1 MRMNNR
7 GLVAVLLCAVISP
20 AAELP
25 VKTVVLYKH
34 GVGYFERSGPLAPGE
49 SARLDF
55 DAEAM
60 NDVLKSLTIDDQGGK
75 VTGLR
80 YDSSIPL
87 EQKLNEF
94 PFQIAQG
101 QPLAAV
107 MDQLKGARVEMEF
120 GPQKLA
126 GAIVSARLI
135 PGDKDRA
142 EREQLTLLLDS
153 GELRNVDLGAA
164 GAIRFTD
171 VKLQTQFR
179 DYLAALTSSRS
190 KDKRSVYIDSTDAKS
205 HDVRATYIMPMPA
218 WKSSYRLL
226 LDDAGTAPTLEGWAI
241 VDNTTGEDWT
251 SVRISLVSGKPISF
265 VSQLYAPKYI
275 ARKDAELAE
284 DAALAPVVYSGALGS
299 TDAAKDGVVG
309 GVIGGLAGAGGG
321 GGRGG
326 AAGVNA
332 MRVGG
337 NMQAPAF
344 ASQPAPVAP
353 RAAAS
358 TISDLGPA
366 GDLADL
372 FQYSIRNPVT
382 VKKNESAMLPFLQQK
397 ISARKLIIY
406 ADSGRPNPLNAAELT
421 NDTGMTLDGG
431 PITVYD
437 AGAYAGEALVETIKA
452 KDKRFISYGVD
463 LGTRITTALDSHTDN
478 VRSVRAHNGMLVTKN
493 AVVSRKTYTVHNVD
507 AKAKTLIIEH
517 PVRPGYTLVD
527 TAKPF
532 ETARDVY
539 RFEVKVPPS
548 GDVSFPVTEEN
559 VYDQQTQVS
568 NMNPDALLVYIRNQ
582 NVSDAA
588 RRQLQA
594 IADLKTRIVASDA
607 DRKRVDSDI
616 DSTTRDEQ
624 RNRDN
629 IASLSQVA
637 GQQTLVQDYAR
648 KLADQEVAIAKSR
661 DRQKELDQQK
671 AQLQSQLNGLIDKLE
686 F

>member
-1 MRMNNR
+1 M
-7 GLVAVLLCAVISP
+7 LCAALAP

-25 VKTVVLYKH
+25 VRTVVLYKH

-55 DAEAM
+55 DAESM

-87 EQKLNEF
+87 DQKLNEF
-94 PFQIAQG
+94 PFRIAAG
-101 QPLAAV
+101 QPLASV
-107 MDQLKGARVEMEF
+107 IDQLKGARVEMEF
-120 GPQKLA
+120 GPQKVA

-135 PGDKDRA
+135 EADKDHA
-142 EREQLTLLLDS
+142 EREQLTLLMDS
-153 GELRNVDLGAA
+153 GDLRNVDLGAA
-164 GAIRFTD
+164 TSIHFTD
-171 VKLQTQFR
+171 VQLQLQFK

-205 HDVRATYIMPMPA
+205 HDVTASYIMPMPA

-226 LDDAGTAPTLEGWAI
+226 LDDTGTQPTLEGWAI

-251 SVRISLVSGKPISF
+251 NVKISLVSGKPISF
-265 VSQLYAPKYI
+265 ISQLYAPKYI
-275 ARKDAELAE
+275 QRQGAELAE
-284 DAALAPVVYSGALGS
+284 DQAIAPTVYSGAVQ
-299 TDAAKDGVVG
+299 AAKAAPAPASRAAMG
-309 GVIGGLAGAGGG
+309 GGG

-326 AAGVNA
+326 ASDAFTVNGSASAGLMNA
-332 MRVGG
+332 LM
-337 NMQAPAF
+337 APPPPPKA
-344 ASQPAPVAP
+344 AP
-353 RAAAS
+353 S
-358 TISDLGPA
+358 TIADIGPA
-366 GDLADL
+366 GEIADL

-397 ISARKLIIY
+397 IAARKLIIY
-406 ADSGRPNPLNAAELT
+406 SDSSRVNPLNAAELT
-421 NDTGMTLDGG
+421 NDTGLTLDGG

-463 LGTRITTALDSHTDN
+463 LGTRISTNLDSHNDN
-478 VRSVRAHNGMLVTKN
+478 VRSLRAHNGVLTTKN
-493 AVVSRKTYTVHNVD
+493 AVITKKTYTIHNVD
-507 AKAKTLIIEH
+507 ARAKTLIIEH
-517 PVRPGYTLVD
+517 PVRAGYNLID
-527 TAKPF
+527 TAKPL

-539 RFEVKVPPS
+539 RFEVRVPAS
-548 GDVSFPVTEEN
+548 GDVTFPVTEEN
-559 VYDQQTQVS
+559 VYDQQIQVS
-568 NMNPDALLVYIRNQ
+568 NMNPDSLLFYIRNQ

-588 RRQLQA
+588 RRQLQQ
-594 IADLKTRIVASDA
+594 IADLKTQIVAA
-607 DRKRVDSDI
+607 DGERNRVNADI

-624 RNRDN
+624 RNREN
-629 IASLSQVA
+629 IASLSSVA
-637 GQQTLVQDYAR
+637 GQQQLVQEYAR
-648 KLADQEVAIAKSR
+648 KLADQEVSIAKSH

-671 AQLQSQLNGLIDKLE
+671 TQLQSQLNNLIDKLE